1 MESLLDK
8 LGDWR
13 LKRFEKQMKELK
25 PQLLS
30 KWHDSLEEQIRAEYE
45 EELEKLS
52 DQVYEL
58 NRDIKELRNSRDYY
72 KGKYE
77 GVVEMQDKV
86 QDKLINKIEQSGT
99 AKGQLKQ
106 EVKQLKE
113 EVATTKEEIKE
124 ATDSIDS
131 EG

>member
-1 MESLLDK
+1 MESLIEK
-8 LGDWR
+8 FNNWK
-13 LKRFEKQMKELK
+13 LKRFEKKMKELK

-30 KWHDSLEEQIRAEYE
+30 KWHDALEEQIRSEYE
-45 EELEKLS
+45 EELEKLG

-106 EVKQLKE
+106 EVKKLKE
-113 EVATTKEEIKE
+113 EAATKDEPKEV
-124 ATDSIDS
+124 TDQINS

>member
-1 MESLLDK
+1 MESLSNK
-8 LGDWR
+8 LRDWQ
-13 LKRFEKQMKELK
+13 LKRFEKKMKELK

-30 KWHDSLEEQIRAEYE
+30 NWHDSLEEQIRKEYE
-45 EELEKLS
+45 DELEKLG
-52 DQVYEL
+52 DQIYDL
-58 NRDIKELRNSRDYY
+58 NRDLKELRNSRDYY

-86 QDKLINKIEQSGT
+86 QDKLINKIERSGT

-113 EVATTKEEIKE
+113 TAATAKE
-124 ATDSIDS
+124 ATDSEET